1 VSENH
6 SSPLVFLRP
15 VGIAAADALRL
26 MDSARSAATQVRW
39 RMTPPGVAADAYL
52 VHKHSIVSL
61 DTNPESSS
69 SSWGTSKGSAL
80 PIATGYSDPAPL
92 SVSSTPSKSA
102 KLTLDQHGWHRGR
115 PVCVL
120 GKSIDTS
127 QLGEDD
133 LAPLSFPESLQE
145 LQKGLKQLLLD
156 MVGLRMLYVI
166 GSQSWEQRQRWHS
179 HRLHA
184 IESGQLIAVIEP
196 QHWRFHL
203 LSGCTVDRM
212 EKADVMPMPRSGAFE
227 AEGFEVFPIEV
238 ALWEFAKRCPENLL
252 TQILP
257 ARFLQESL
265 THRRIPHLKEH
276 SLGEH
281 CVAILR
287 ILDTRSRTATEIE
300 RALRMTRS
308 SLLRALTCLA
318 LVRAIQPE
326 SHHGGWGK
334 QLSSWWGKL
343 TGRQGLR
350 QNT

>member
-1 VSENH
+1 VSENN

-26 MDSARSAATQVRW
+26 MDNARSAVTQVRW
-39 RMTPPGVAADAYL
+39 RMAPPGVAADAYL
-52 VHKHSIVSL
+52 VHKYSICPL
-61 DTNPESSS
+61 DTSPESTSSTWGNTKAIELPSDSSIPAQPAPSS
-69 SSWGTSKGSAL
+69 SASRKNT
-80 PIATGYSDPAPL
+80 
-92 SVSSTPSKSA
+92 
-102 KLTLDQHGWHRGR
+102 KLTLDQQGWHRGR

-120 GKSIDTS
+120 GASIDTS

-133 LAPLSFPESLQE
+133 LAPLSFPDALQE

-184 IESGQLIAVIEP
+184 IESGQLVAVIEP

-203 LSGCTVDRM
+203 LRGCTVERM
-212 EKADVMPMPRSGAFE
+212 EKANIMPMPRTGAFE
-227 AEGFEVFPIEV
+227 AEGFEIFALEM

-257 ARFLQESL
+257 ASFLQESL

-281 CVAILR
+281 CVAVLR
-287 ILDTRSRTATEIE
+287 VLDTRSRTATEIE
-300 RALRMTRS
+300 RALRMSRP

-326 SHHGGWGK
+326 SRHGGWGS

-343 TGRQGLR
+343 TGRQR
-350 QNT
+350 QSA

>member
-1 VSENH
+1 VSENNSH
-6 SSPLVFLRP
+6 PLIFLRP

-26 MDSARSAATQVRW
+26 MDSARSAVTQVRW
-39 RMTPPGVAADAYL
+39 RMAPPGVAADAYL
-52 VHKHSIVSL
+52 VHKYSIRPLNTS
-61 DTNPESSS
+61 PESTSSTWGNSKAVDLPIDSTSPAQLSPSS
-69 SSWGTSKGSAL
+69 SASRKNT
-80 PIATGYSDPAPL
+80 
-92 SVSSTPSKSA
+92 

-120 GKSIDTS
+120 GTSIDTS
-127 QLGEDD
+127 KLGEDD
-133 LAPLSFPESLQE
+133 LAPLSFPDALQE
-145 LQKGLKQLLLD
+145 LQKGLKQFLIDL
-156 MVGLRMLYVI
+156 VGLRMLYVI

-179 HRLHA
+179 HRMHA

-203 LSGCTVDRM
+203 LRGCTVERM
-212 EKADVMPMPRSGAFE
+212 EKANIMPMPRTGAFE
-227 AEGFEVFPIEV
+227 AEGFEIFALEM

-257 ARFLQESL
+257 ASFLQEPL

-287 ILDTRSRTATEIE
+287 ILDTRSRTAAEIE
-300 RALRMTRS
+300 RALRMPRS

-326 SHHGGWGK
+326 SRHGGWGR
-334 QLSSWWGKL
+334 QVSSWWGKL
-343 TGRQGLR
+343 TGRQGQR
-350 QNT
+350 QSV